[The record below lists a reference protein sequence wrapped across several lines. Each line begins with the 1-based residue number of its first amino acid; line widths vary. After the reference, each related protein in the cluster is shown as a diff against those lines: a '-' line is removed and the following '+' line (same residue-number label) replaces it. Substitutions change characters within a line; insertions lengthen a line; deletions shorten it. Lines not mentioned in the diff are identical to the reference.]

1 MSHEHGERIRVGV
14 VIPSR
19 PIHRVPLRL
28 AAEGCHHDTVPARHI
43 GESSVTGR
51 AGRVRYALLALTIAA
66 AMVSGPMVQ
75 QPSTAATSASTTAIS
90 RPLVTLIKRLP
101 VAAPSHVGSYD
112 RSKYGDDWAS
122 RSTKWGYCNT
132 RALVLIAESAVA
144 TTRNSNCTV
153 LTGKWFSWYND
164 KTYTNAYGGTYV
176 QIDHMVPVENSW
188 QSGAWSWTK
197 ATRVRF
203 YNDLGD
209 ARSLNAVDSYDNEAK
224 GASAPDEWLPRYH
237 RCKYIRYW
245 AAVKT
250 RWSLTVTKSEKAAL
264 LRIASGCPN
273 TTVNVTKASIAY
285 R

>member
-1 MSHEHGERIRVGV
+1 V
-14 VIPSR
+14 
-19 PIHRVPLRL
+19 
-28 AAEGCHHDTVPARHI
+28 
-43 GESSVTGR
+43 
-51 AGRVRYALLALTIAA
+51 
-66 AMVSGPMVQ
+66 
-75 QPSTAATSASTTAIS
+75 
-90 RPLVTLIKRLP
+90 LV
-101 VAAPSHVGSYD
+101 
-112 RSKYGDDWAS
+112 
-122 RSTKWGYCNT
+122 
-132 RALVLIAESAVA
+132 AESDVA

-176 QIDHMVPVENSW
+176 QIDHTVPVENSW

-209 ARSLNAVDSYDNEAK
+209 ARSLNAVDTYDNEAK

-237 RCKYIRYW
+237 RCRYIRYW

-250 RWSLTVTKSEKAAL
+250 RWSLTVTKSGKAVL

-273 TTVNVTKASIAY
+273 TTVKVTKASIVYSQPRGTGQPFESVRSPYSRRAPHSVE
-285 R
+285 RGQRPSGPLRRCT

>member
-1 MSHEHGERIRVGV
+1 MTIKGVNFQPAERGQFSSGV
-14 VIPSR
+14 
-19 PIHRVPLRL
+19 
-28 AAEGCHHDTVPARHI
+28 D
-43 GESSVTGR
+43 
-51 AGRVRYALLALTIAA
+51 IAA
-66 AMVSGPMVQ
+66 AVVSGLTDQ
-75 QPSTAATSASTTAIS
+75 QPSTAATNTAIS

-112 RSKYGDDWAS
+112 RSKFGDDWTS

-188 QSGAWSWTK
+188 QSGAWAWTK

-203 YNDLGD
+203 YNDIGD
-209 ARSLNAVDSYDNEAK
+209 ARSLNTVDTYDNEAK

-237 RCKYIRYW
+237 RCRYIRYW

-250 RWSLTVTKSEKAAL
+250 RWSLTVTESEKAAL